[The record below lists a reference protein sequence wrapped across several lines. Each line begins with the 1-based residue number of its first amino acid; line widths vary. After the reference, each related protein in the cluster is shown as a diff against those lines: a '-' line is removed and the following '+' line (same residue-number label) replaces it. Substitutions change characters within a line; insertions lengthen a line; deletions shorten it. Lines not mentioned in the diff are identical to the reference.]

1 MLNESQPLPSMAL
14 KFTWGT
20 QGHYGNKKGFYQMLV
35 RSQRRDGSFLLA
47 GELGGGGKFKK
58 TSKSYTVML
67 QL

>member
-1 MLNESQPLPSMAL
+1 
-14 KFTWGT
+14 
-20 QGHYGNKKGFYQMLV
+20 MLV

-58 TSKSYTVML
+58 TSKSYIVML